1 MPHSK
6 TGQGRRSNKAIGP
19 RKKHKQPAVLNTT
32 NVTSLEDPNPDFA
45 ISKAASIDTIMDD
58 VNVFDMSGVIT
69 EALSNVV
76 DREVES
82 SIVIT
87 EALSDV
93 ADREV
98 ESSIVITEEVADM
111 EIVSNFG
118 ITDDMSNVK
127 IVAVLSRRLIN
138 WLVNKVQCIM
148 TILQCTN
155 VGVAT

>member
-1 MPHSK
+1 MPPGKRSK

-19 RKKHKQPAVLNTT
+19 RKKHKQPAVLNTSITT

-45 ISKAASIDTIMDD
+45 ISKAASSDTIMDD

-69 EALSNVV
+69 EALSNVA

-93 ADREV
+93 AD
-98 ESSIVITEEVADM
+98 M

-118 ITDDMSNVK
+118 ITDDMSNV
-127 IVAVLSRRLIN
+127 SSS
-138 WLVNKVQCIM
+138 LVEEADELVS
-148 TILQCTN
+148 
-155 VGVAT
+155 

>member
-1 MPHSK
+1 MPPGKRSK

-19 RKKHKQPAVLNTT
+19 RKKHKQPAVLSTSITT
-32 NVTSLEDPNPDFA
+32 NVNSLEDPNPDFA
-45 ISKAASIDTIMDD
+45 ISKAASSDTIMGD

-69 EALSNVV
+69 EALSNVA

-93 ADREV
+93 AD
-98 ESSIVITEEVADM
+98 M

-118 ITDDMSNVK
+118 ITDDMSNV
-127 IVAVLSRRLIN
+127 SSS
-138 WLVNKVQCIM
+138 LVEEADELVS
-148 TILQCTN
+148 
-155 VGVAT
+155 